1 MTRPTLTGIRPHVRD
16 YAELTSL
23 EVEVAKERSSLLIL
37 PVGAT
42 EQHGDGLPLGTD
54 SIRADH
60 VARAVVDR
68 LHQTDRLHEAD
79 LLHEADGHDAGDASG
94 SAFVLP
100 SIDYGVSPHH
110 RFLPGTVNI
119 GPRLFV
125 DLVTSVASQLADA
138 GFDKILVITGHGGN
152 MAALGVAQQT
162 LLGTHPDLVF
172 AYSPVSAL
180 ATSSTAA
187 LPRTEISGH
196 CGESE
201 TSQMLAIDE
210 RLVDTA
216 HLNPGATTLA
226 DLDPRSRL
234 SRTKSPSTA
243 VTFDRYAENG
253 VLGDP
258 RTATATAGE
267 GILGEVIDT
276 LVAYCREMQRL

>member
-1 MTRPTLTGIRPHVRD
+1 MTRPTLTTIRPHVRD

-23 EVEVAKERSSLLIL
+23 EVDVAKERGSLLIL
-37 PVGAT
+37 PVGAC
-42 EQHGDGLPLGTD
+42 EQHGDGMPLGTD

-68 LHQTDRLHEAD
+68 LNEENRVNGESSVNEEAD
-79 LLHEADGHDAGDASG
+79 AGR
-94 SAFVLP
+94 AFVLP

-110 RFLPGTVNI
+110 RFLPGTINI
-119 GPRLFV
+119 GPRLFS
-125 DLVTSVASQLADA
+125 DLITSVASQLADA

-152 MAALGVAQQT
+152 MAALGVVQQT

-180 ATSSTAA
+180 ATESTAA
-187 LPRTEISGH
+187 LPRTEVSGH

-201 TSQMLAIDE
+201 TSQVLAIDD
-210 RLVDTA
+210 RLVDVA
-216 HLNPGATTLA
+216 HLNPGATALA
-226 DLDPRSRL
+226 DLDSRARL

-258 RTATATAGE
+258 RTATAAAGE

-276 LVAYCREMQRL
+276 LVTYCREMQRL

>member
-1 MTRPTLTGIRPHVRD
+1 MTRPTLTSIRPHVRD

-23 EVEVAKERSSLLIL
+23 EVEVAKERGSLLIL

-68 LHQTDRLHEAD
+68 LHE
-79 LLHEADGHDAGDASG
+79 EG

-110 RFLPGTVNI
+110 RFLPGTINI

-125 DLVTSVASQLADA
+125 DFVTSVASQLADA

-180 ATSSTAA
+180 AAEATAA
-187 LPRTEISGH
+187 LPRTEVSGH

-210 RLVDTA
+210 RSVDTA
-216 HLNPGATTLA
+216 HLNPGATALS
-226 DLDPRSRL
+226 DLGPRARL

-243 VTFDRYAENG
+243 VSFDRYAENG

-258 RTATATAGE
+258 RTATAAAGE